1 MIESGEDRDDPAVE
15 EATDAPST
23 TGGGR
28 GRILAAVVV
37 AAVLLGALVVLF
49 ATSDGSQGADTS
61 AQVVSERAPELV
73 GVTTTGDAFDLRG
86 LEGKWVL
93 VNFFATWCPPCVAE
107 HPELV
112 AFSEE
117 HRDDAVVVSVAFDE
131 PAPVIEEFFAEKGG
145 DWPVIA
151 DDTGG
156 IVLDYGVVKLPES
169 YLIAPDGTV
178 IEKFA
183 GGVTAAALDK
193 VITEHS

>member
-1 MIESGEDRDDPAVE
+1 MTESGQGRDDLPSQSPAVPLP
-15 EATDAPST
+15 ADR
-23 TGGGR
+23 GR
-28 GRILAAVVV
+28 RRILAAVVV
-37 AAVLLGALVVLF
+37 VAVVLGALVVLF

-61 AQVVSERAPELV
+61 AQVLSEQAPELA
-73 GVTTTGDAFDLRG
+73 GVTTSGEAFDLRG
-86 LEGKWVL
+86 LQGKWVL

-156 IVLDYGVVKLPES
+156 IVLDFGVVKLPES

-178 IEKFA
+178 VEKFA
-183 GGVTAAALDK
+183 GGVTAAALDE
-193 VITEHS
+193 VIAEHS